1 MGASGLVRHCW
12 RYLIGSGV
20 GDALKGKL
28 NHIIK
33 FLLYN
38 GNGNSIE
45 LKKNKKMAKI
55 IRLLFNYLKNFYKF

>member
-1 MGASGLVRHCW
+1 M
-12 RYLIGSGV
+12 